1 MALNSYLWPGNLRE
15 LENTIKRYLI
25 LNDEQAIIN
34 ELIPRLSEELP
45 VPGGEEA
52 AGNNGSLKHM
62 VRNLKDGAES
72 AAIAKTLEGTGW
84 NRKAAAS
91 ELQISYKALLYKI
104 KQYNL
109 FPSQK
114 QAHSNQRVKP

>member
-1 MALNSYLWPGNLRE
+1 

-25 LNDEQAIIN
+25 LADEQAIID
-34 ELIPRLSEELP
+34 ELAPHLSAESPTLE
-45 VPGGEEA
+45 GED
-52 AGNNGSLKHM
+52 AGINGSLKHL

-72 AAIAKTLEGTGW
+72 VAISRTLESTGW

-109 FPSQK
+109 IPPQRQFSQALRFK
-114 QAHSNQRVKP
+114 A